1 MSITLRSSTFALAIL
16 GSATLLSAPSFA
28 VEPDVDSPAG
38 PELPAP
44 RTDRPDFQAD
54 DQTGAELNTVPGPA
68 EPGVIE
74 GPTVMIPDDDASE
87 APKGKTE
94 DSDPSD

>member
-1 MSITLRSSTFALAIL
+1 MSMRNYRRALAVL
-16 GSATLLSAPSFA
+16 GTAALLTFPSYA

-44 RTDRPDFQAD
+44 RKDRPDFQAD
-54 DQTGAELNTVPGPA
+54 DQTGAELNTLPGPDVI
-68 EPGVIE
+68 EPGVVE
-74 GPTVMIPDDDASE
+74 GPIVMIPDDAE
-87 APKGKTE
+87 QRPKGKIE